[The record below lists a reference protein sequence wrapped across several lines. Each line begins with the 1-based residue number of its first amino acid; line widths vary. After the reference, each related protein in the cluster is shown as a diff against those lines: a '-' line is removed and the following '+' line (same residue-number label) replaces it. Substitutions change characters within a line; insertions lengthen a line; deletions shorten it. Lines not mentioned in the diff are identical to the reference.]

1 MRKPLTVPTPPPS
14 RPVPVLR
21 EGNKRL
27 PGGRVRT
34 GPRHMAGRMEFQQV
48 MGGHAQWS
56 AQHSQGEIL
65 LPITLFSSSTLY
77 SSPLLA
83 AKSLKAPIWL
93 CTSIWEKSQ
102 PLLFQQETSIL
113 VRSPEPAGHI
123 PTPAPLH
130 LLCQYLR
137 QASLPVPCSASPA
150 ELRMLF
156 PQPGTAFL
164 QFWLPP
170 QRGSTVTAPIPS
182 PPYHPISV
190 PPGASL
196 SPQRL
201 CSFTH
206 LLAVC
211 LSPRHSGP
219 HVSRSVL

>member
-1 MRKPLTVPTPPPS
+1 
-14 RPVPVLR
+14 
-21 EGNKRL
+21 
-27 PGGRVRT
+27 
-34 GPRHMAGRMEFQQV
+34 MAGRMEFQQV
-48 MGGHAQWS
+48 TGGHAQWS

-65 LPITLFSSSTLY
+65 LLPITLLSSSTLY

-93 CTSIWEKSQ
+93 CASIWEKSQ

-130 LLCQYLR
+130 LLCQYPR

-164 QFWLPP
+164 QCWLPP
-170 QRGSTVTAPIPS
+170 QRGSSPTAPIPS
-182 PPYHPISV
+182 PPYHPISA
-190 PPGASL
+190 PPGLPSL
-196 SPQRL
+196 SSD
-201 CSFTH
+201 CVH
-206 LLAVC
+206 LLIYLLYVC
-211 LSPRHSGP
+211 LPVTLGP
-219 HVSRSVL
+219 MCLVQFCEHTPTVHTWRINIEQ